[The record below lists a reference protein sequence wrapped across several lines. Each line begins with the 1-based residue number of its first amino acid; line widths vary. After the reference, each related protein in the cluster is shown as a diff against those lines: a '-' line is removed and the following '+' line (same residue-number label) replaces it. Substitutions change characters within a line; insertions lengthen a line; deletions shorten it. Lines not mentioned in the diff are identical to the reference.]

1 MAGDITGLVFDSANA
16 TLRMDDNDARRAGS
30 LRISPLTVVDTTMA
44 VIGGACCTPVVVK
57 P

>member
-44 VIGGACCTPVVVK
+44 VIGGASCTPVVVK